1 MNRASWTIIAI
12 VGALLLSM
20 FAVFNRP
27 DSIPVWPDT
36 LKGTSFSPFHPGQ
49 SPQATRFPSD
59 RQIQRDIKLLAD
71 KVGTIRTYTVES
83 TLGHVPLL
91 AQPYGVDVTVGI
103 WLSEKLDENRIEID
117 RFKALFPS
125 YGDNIAGV
133 VVGNEALLRG
143 NLTVAEL
150 SAYLDEIKRFVG
162 PSVQVTTAETWDI
175 WLKQSALAEHVD
187 YVTVHILPYWEGLP
201 VDVADEYVFER
212 FDSIRARYPF
222 KRVMIGETGWPSEG
236 RQRGGSVPSLQNQ
249 AKFLGNFLY
258 EASRRDMDYFVLE
271 AFDQIWKTAEGAVGR
286 YWGIYDA
293 NRSPKFAFGAPVAPV
308 PEWPT
313 IAGFSLA
320 FAILILA
327 CVLRD
332 SAGLVHKG
340 RGFLVLVSYLI
351 ATVVVWQ
358 VYDYSSK
365 YLTWE
370 QVLVGI
376 ALLAGI
382 FCISIVILAEAHEW
396 AEAVWNKS
404 SVRKTSQDPEE
415 ARRQPKVSVHVPIY
429 NEPPDMVIQTLQS
442 LDAVDYSDFEV
453 IVVDNNTDDP
463 AVWEPVER
471 WCLEHAERFRFH
483 HVNPLEGFKAG
494 ALNFALEHT
503 AADAEL
509 VAVIDSDYIVKP
521 EWLRECT
528 LYFDDTEVA
537 IVQAPQDYRDGSTN
551 AFKAMMYSEYAGFF
565 GIGMVNRDARN
576 AIIQHGTMTIV
587 RRAALTDVAGWSEWC
602 ITEDA
607 ELGLRILAAG
617 HRAIYIPRSY
627 GRGVMPDNFL
637 DYKKQRFRWAYG
649 SMLILRHH
657 LRDFI
662 GLGDSKLSTGQRYHF
677 MAGWLPWL
685 ADGLCL
691 LFNLVALAFS
701 VMMIIQPGL
710 YTPPEIT
717 LTLLPIGFFAFK
729 LIKMQVLYRWR
740 MKAGL
745 RQSLGAGLA
754 GLAVSHTISRAMLAG
769 LKTTRIGFFRTP
781 KHARSHS
788 LLKALDD
795 CREELLL
802 GTALTLAAIVIGYRD
817 DAYLLD
823 TKLWMALLIIQSIP
837 YYAAVIVSLVSTYD
851 RLPARLVSSKAGDNL
866 LEQLPATVAAQSP
879 IEKNAPPLP
888 HRAPVDQRMSER
900 TPAGRTA
907 S

>member
-1 MNRASWTIIAI
+1 MNKASWTIVAI

-20 FAVFNRP
+20 WAVFNRP
-27 DSIPVWPDT
+27 DSIPVWPT
-36 LKGTSFSPFHPGQ
+36 TIKGTSFSPFHPGQ
-49 SPQATRFPSD
+49 SPNETVFPSD
-59 RQIQRDIKLLAD
+59 SEIQKDIKMLAD

-83 TLGHVPLL
+83 TLGHVPML
-91 AQPYGVDVTVGI
+91 AAPYGVDVTVGI

-125 YGDNIAGV
+125 YGSNISGV

-143 NLTVAEL
+143 NLTVEEL
-150 SAYLDEIKRFVG
+150 SAYIDEVKRFVG
-162 PSVQVTTAETWDI
+162 PDIQVTTAETWDI
-175 WLKQSALAEHVD
+175 WLKTSALADHVD

-201 VDVADEYVFER
+201 VDIADEYVFER

-222 KRVMIGETGWPSEG
+222 KKVMIGETGWPSEG
-236 RQRGGSVPSLQNQ
+236 RQRGGSIPSLQNQ

-293 NRSPKFAFGAPVAPV
+293 DRVPKFAFGGDVAPV
-308 PEWPT
+308 PEWPA

-320 FAILILA
+320 FAILIMA
-327 CVLRD
+327 CLLRD
-332 SAGLVHKG
+332 SAGLLHKG

-358 VYDYSSK
+358 VFDYSSK

-376 ALLAGI
+376 ALLVGI
-382 FCISIVILAEAHEW
+382 FAISIVILAEAHEW
-396 AEAVWNKS
+396 AESIWNKPV
-404 SVRKTSQDPEE
+404 VRRPSEDADE
-415 ARRQPKVSVHVPIY
+415 ARRQPKVSVHLPIY
-429 NEPPDMVIQTLQS
+429 NEPPDMVVQTLQALS
-442 LDAVDYSDFEV
+442 EVEYDDFEV
-453 IVVDNNTDDP
+453 VVVDNNTDDP
-463 AVWEPVER
+463 GIWKPVQQ
-471 WCLEHAERFRFH
+471 WCEAHADRFHFH
-483 HVNPLEGFKAG
+483 HVNPLPGFKAG
-494 ALNFALEHT
+494 ALNYALAHT
-503 AADAEL
+503 ADDAEL
-509 VAVIDSDYIVKP
+509 VAVIDSDYIVEP
-521 EWLRECT
+521 HWLRECT
-528 LYFDDTEVA
+528 LYFEDKEIS
-537 IVQAPQDYRDGSTN
+537 IVQAPQDYRDDERN
-551 AFKAMMYSEYAGFF
+551 AFKAMMYCEYAGFF

-576 AIIQHGTMTIV
+576 AIIQHGTMTVV
-587 RRAALTDVAGWSEWC
+587 RRSSLQEVDGWSEWC

-617 HRAIYIPRSY
+617 HRAVYIPRSY
-627 GRGVMPDNFL
+627 GRGLMPDNFL

-657 LRDFI
+657 LRDFL
-662 GLGDSKLSTGQRYHF
+662 GFGDSKLSSGQRYHF
-677 MAGWLPWL
+677 LAGWLPWL

-701 VMMIIQPGL
+701 VLMIAQPGS

-729 LIKMQVLYRWR
+729 LVKMQVLYRWR
-740 MKAGL
+740 MKATI

-769 LKTTRIGFFRTP
+769 LKTTSIGFFRTP
-781 KHARSHS
+781 KQSSRHS
-788 LLKALDD
+788 LFRAFGDA
-795 CREELLL
+795 REELLL
-802 GTALTLAAIVIGYRD
+802 GIALTLAAVVIGFRD

-823 TKLWMALLIIQSIP
+823 TRLWMTLLIIQSIP
-837 YYAAVIVSLVSTYD
+837 YYAAVIVSLISTYD
-851 RLPARLVSSKAGDNL
+851 RLPARLI
-866 LEQLPATVAAQSP
+866 SP
-879 IEKNAPPLP
+879 
-888 HRAPVDQRMSER
+888 R
-900 TPAGRTA
+900 AGRSLLQRLPSVITEVPKEDMRKVVETT
-907 S
+907 STVRD